1 MKKQSIWI
9 LLCITS
15 ILSVS
20 GCVQDKV
27 IVPQSPGDI
36 ALEESQLPATYF
48 YLESRIH
55 AQNDEIP
62 QAITSLEK
70 AIERDTESAFLKR
83 DLIRFYL
90 EQKKDDQA
98 LFLAETLVDQDPE
111 NVDNLLLLVRLIKT
125 PDQATR
131 LPALLKQI
139 LALDPGNKETY
150 LRLGKIFMDNENLP
164 EALDL
169 FSRMAEQL
177 PDYYVAHFYL
187 GETHFLMNH
196 LDLAE
201 HSFLKT
207 IDLEPELV
215 EPRFRLIEIYAQQGG
230 KNQKKRILD
239 AYEKI
244 LEIEPEND
252 RAILETALFY
262 YKNNQKKRAAA
273 MFLELG
279 TEARENSRLVMA
291 AVDTFIAEKR
301 YQDAVIVF
309 SQMIKADPDNANL
322 NFFTGMAY
330 EAIDDKKTAIQYY
343 LKVTPEHPQYKKT
356 LLSTA
361 FLYRDLGQPRRA
373 VEILENQYRQDP
385 QDIDIISFLASFYE
399 DQGQND
405 KAVTIIKEGLEKAPE
420 NTTLLFRLG
429 TLQDKDG
436 LKEQSIQTMTTLIQI
451 DPDNASAL
459 NYLGYT
465 YADLGINLDQALD
478 LVSRALKKKPGDGYI
493 TDSMGWVYFKLQDY
507 EKAVFYLEQAAQ
519 LSNFESIIADHLAD
533 AYVMA
538 GQLAQGL
545 ATYKKAL
552 ANVKP
557 EETDLAKKLEKKI
570 IDLEKR
576 LDEK

>member
-1 MKKQSIWI
+1 M
-9 LLCITS
+9 
-15 ILSVS
+15 
-20 GCVQDKV
+20 
-27 IVPQSPGDI
+27 
-36 ALEESQLPATYF
+36 
-48 YLESRIH
+48 
-55 AQNDEIP
+55 
-62 QAITSLEK
+62 
-70 AIERDTESAFLKR
+70 DT
-83 DLIRFYL
+83 
-90 EQKKDDQA
+90 
-98 LFLAETLVDQDPE
+98 
-111 NVDNLLLLVRLIKT
+111 
-125 PDQATR
+125 
-131 LPALLKQI
+131 
-139 LALDPGNKETY
+139 
-150 LRLGKIFMDNENLP
+150 ENLP

-169 FSRMAEQL
+169 FSKMAEQL

-215 EPRFRLIEIYAQQGG
+215 EPRFRLIEIYVKQGK

-252 RAILETALFY
+252 RAILETALFH

-361 FLYRDLGQPRRA
+361 FLYRDIGQPGRA
-373 VEILENQYRQDP
+373 IEILENQYRQDP

-405 KAVTIIKEGLEKAPE
+405 KAMAIIKEGLEKAPE

-478 LVSRALKKKPGDGYI
+478 LVSRAMEKKPGDGYI

-533 AYVMA
+533 AYVKA

-557 EETDLAKKLEKKI
+557 EETDLAKTLENKI